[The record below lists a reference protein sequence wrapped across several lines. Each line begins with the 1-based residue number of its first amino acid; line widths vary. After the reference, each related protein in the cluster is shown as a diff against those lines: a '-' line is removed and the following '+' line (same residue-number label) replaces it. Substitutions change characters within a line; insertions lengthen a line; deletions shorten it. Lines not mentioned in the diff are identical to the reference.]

1 MHLEWIDEQDAA
13 GNWKRSRLEL
23 AGRTVAGITRT
34 IQTSLVKVPIR
45 WYVESASGNL
55 TCNGEAQS
63 LDMVSM
69 LQAMIEQ
76 MVTTEHQYSHTD
88 DSDDEPTNA
97 TAQEHAHQ

>member
-23 AGRTVAGITRT
+23 NGRTVAGIMRT
-34 IQTSLVKVPIR
+34 IQTPLVKAPLR
-45 WYVESASGNL
+45 WYVESVSGNL
-55 TCNGEAQS
+55 TCNGEAHS

-88 DSDDEPTNA
+88 DSDESTE
-97 TAQEHAHQ
+97 QEHAHQ